1 MNDRLRY
8 YGVFIY
14 AVAQRLDC
22 REKTS
27 RPLLTLRGMMDEQ
40 FLVSLAEKVHR
51 GQEGRALKGMQ
62 PGGKCYGYRNIPIED
77 PTRSAKYGRSAVSG
91 VRLEIVEEEAT
102 VVRRIFETYARGGS
116 LATISKQLNAEGILA
131 PQPPRTRQIRAWGP
145 SSIREMIRNE
155 RYRGVFVWNRTKKE
169 RNPETGRK
177 TSRPRPQ
184 ADWMRV
190 EVPEW
195 RIVSEELWRGWKR
208 KSSLPIKDLESA
220 ASEDSGA
227 WATVLVICLVDLS
240 TVAFAT
246 QR

>member
-1 MNDRLRY
+1 VLFTRDSHLICNALLRLKIRFGVAGNFAERQGWVIVEEFVRFDEAKSAATLAGRDALSFLLSAAKSKPSAFDCLLVDDTSRLARYLPDVLSMNDRLRY

-27 RPLLTLRGMMDEQ
+27 RPLLTLHGMMDEQ

-51 GQEGRALKGMQ
+51 GQEGRALKAQ

-116 LATISKQLNAEGILA
+116 LATISK
-131 PQPPRTRQIRAWGP
+131 
-145 SSIREMIRNE
+145 
-155 RYRGVFVWNRTKKE
+155 
-169 RNPETGRK
+169 
-177 TSRPRPQ
+177 
-184 ADWMRV
+184 
-190 EVPEW
+190 
-195 RIVSEELWRGWKR
+195 
-208 KSSLPIKDLESA
+208 
-220 ASEDSGA
+220 
-227 WATVLVICLVDLS
+227 
-240 TVAFAT
+240 
-246 QR
+246 